1 MVCVAWVFFRAES
14 VGEAMEYLEHMGT
27 DVLTWPE
34 GNKVNGAIAILT
46 MVTIE
51 ILIIRRIHIQN
62 RPFQWLLYVIAVYS
76 IYEAGKIETSF
87 IYFQF

>member
-1 MVCVAWVFFRAES
+1 
-14 VGEAMEYLEHMGT
+14 MEYLEHMGT